1 MPAADDPR
9 RRAREFALQM
19 LYQWEVGGLDLP
31 EVFELFPRVQVERLE
46 PPLDAFAQHL
56 VRATVARLGEID
68 PLLDA
73 RTDNWRLVRL
83 AVVDRLILRMA
94 AAEMLEWP
102 QTPAVVVITEAIEL
116 ARAYSGEA
124 AVKFVNGVLDAVRR
138 DVEASRA

>member
-1 MPAADDPR
+1 MAATGDPR

-19 LYQWEVGGLDLP
+19 LYQWEVGRIDLP
-31 EVFELFPRVQVERLE
+31 EVFELFPRVQADRLE

-56 VRATVARLGEID
+56 ARATVARLGEID

-73 RTDNWRLVRL
+73 RTDNWRLARL

-94 AAEMLEWP
+94 TAEMLEWP
-102 QTPAVVVITEAIEL
+102 HTPAVAIINEAIEL

-124 AVKFVNGVLDAVRR
+124 AAKFVNGVLDAVRR
-138 DVEASRA
+138 DVEAGRA